1 MKIQILAWDKH
12 KHVAELN
19 WLKGFNPIPFD
30 NSRCIKAFFT
40 REQKPFLTHSY
51 LIFATLYKES
61 LHSDGQQFHQYTS
74 K

>member
-1 MKIQILAWDKH
+1 MSMKIHILAWDRH

-40 REQKPFLTHSY
+40 REQKPFL
-51 LIFATLYKES
+51 
-61 LHSDGQQFHQYTS
+61 S
-74 K
+74 KK